1 MTETIIVTRHP
12 ALVEF
17 LAEEHGIRGRV
28 VAHATEKDV
37 AGKHVIGVLPL
48 RLAALALTITEVP
61 LNVPEDMRGSE
72 LTVDDLRKFAGE
84 PVTYNV
90 TDASKAW
97 PDKMRAAL
105 EMDPDLAVIKAA
117 NLSDD
122 QLRVLTRSLFWA

>member
-1 MTETIIVTRHP
+1 METIIVTRHP

-17 LAEEHGIRGRV
+17 LAEKHGISGRV
-28 VAHATEKDV
+28 VAHATEEDV

-61 LNVPEDMRGSE
+61 LNVPEGMRGTE
-72 LTVDDLRKFAGE
+72 LTVDDLQKFAGE

-97 PDKMRAAL
+97 PEKMRAAM

-117 NLSDD
+117 DLSND
-122 QLRVLTRSLFWA
+122 QLRFLARTLLWS